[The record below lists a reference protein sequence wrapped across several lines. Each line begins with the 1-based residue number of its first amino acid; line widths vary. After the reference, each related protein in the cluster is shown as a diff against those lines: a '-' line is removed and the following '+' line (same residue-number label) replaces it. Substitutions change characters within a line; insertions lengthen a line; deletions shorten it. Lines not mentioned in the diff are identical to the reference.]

1 MIVNAYILFSILHR
15 GLSLHGDH
23 WIGLSD
29 LASEGTWSW
38 LSGNTANVD
47 DGSFWEPSRPLTHG
61 HYPDINDCAT
71 AFFSDGHRK
80 NLFVVDWECSAAFF
94 ALCEKPV

>member
-1 MIVNAYILFSILHR
+1 MTLNANILRSILNR

-29 LASEGTWSW
+29 SAREGTWSW
-38 LSGNTANVD
+38 LSGNIANVD
-47 DGSFWEPSRPLTHG
+47 DGSFWAPGTPTAPGSNA
-61 HYPDINDCAT
+61 DIRDCAT
-71 AFFSDGHRK
+71 AYFRQGHHK
-80 NLFVVDWECSAAFF
+80 DLFVVDWLCSSAFR